1 MLEDF
6 RLKIFLTLASE
17 GNFTLAATKLHITQ
31 PSVSQN
37 ISELEKTV
45 GAKLFD
51 RQKSG
56 VVLTPAGHIFK
67 KYAESILNQYK
78 EMTQIFQPLEAFC
91 INICASEEV
100 FAYVKESI
108 LSDFLK
114 VHENISVERTGE
126 EAAHIFI
133 SLSPIENNRGTFAL
147 SSNPSE
153 MFSTTALWRVVSV
166 LLDR

>member
-6 RLKIFLTLASE
+6 RLKIFLTLVSE
-17 GNFTLAATKLHITQ
+17 GNFTLAALRLHITQ

-56 VVLTPAGHIFK
+56 VILTPAGHIFK
-67 KYAESILNQYK
+67 KYAESISSQY
-78 EMTQIFQPLEAFC
+78 EQMSHLFLPLEAFC
-91 INICASEEV
+91 INISASEEV
-100 FAYVKESI
+100 FDYVKNV
-108 LSDFLK
+108 LLADFLK
-114 VHENISVERTGE
+114 VHENITLERTGE
-126 EAAHIFI
+126 ESAHIRI
-133 SLSPIENNRGTFAL
+133 ALVPQQNNRGTFAL

-153 MFSTTALWRVVSV
+153 IFSTTALWRVVSD
-166 LLDR
+166 LLSR